1 MTEQTETNNVISI
14 NGKDYNPNDMTSEQQ
29 YMVNQ
34 LRDLQSKADN
44 LKFQL
49 DQLSAAQRMFTDAL
63 IQSVEKPEGEAPE
76 GELASKVV
84 N

>member
-1 MTEQTETNNVISI
+1 MTEQTKTNNVISI

-29 YMVNQ
+29 YIVNQ

-63 IQSVEKPEGEAPE
+63 IKSVESPEGEAPE

>member
-29 YMVNQ
+29 YIVNQ

-63 IQSVEKPEGEAPE
+63 IKSVESPEESPEGPLQE
-76 GELASKVV
+76 KVV